1 MLRLSGQFNGVRKL
15 EQERKKKKEKKLLKD
30 LNADLHLRNFQ

>member
-15 EQERKKKKEKKLLKD
+15 EQERKKIKKKVLKD
-30 LNADLHLRNFQ
+30 LNADLRLRNLQ

>member
-15 EQERKKKKEKKLLKD
+15 EQERKKKEKKLLKD
-30 LNADLHLRNFQ
+30 LNADLHLRNLQ